1 MVEKAKASPA
11 FTLEKLRNLQ
21 WRNMFHMFYIE
32 PVVFMLLFSHTL
44 SGTIQRN
51 QIIYQT
57 CTVIFHYNESDCKQ
71 LDVKNA
77 SAEINAIETEV
88 QPYVANLFLTRTLL
102 ESIVPAF
109 CGLFIGSWS
118 DHYGRK
124 PLLIVSMIGFSASAL
139 MMAAICQLSSY
150 YVINPWWY
158 IMAVVPHSL
167 LGGNCVFS
175 VAAFCFISDITD
187 RKSRPYRMIFM
198 ESLFF
203 IGLTS
208 GSLLSSFLYAIAGA
222 AATIGTSGIIN
233 TVATLFIIFFVP
245 ESLHFRQEQDAKIA
259 ANQKEEKD
267 VPITA
272 CDLQLDRVAID
283 CPPNFMDEEV
293 AEKAKPLEIGQ
304 RLPSGLATPGTPA
317 ISFDEDLLAKYVE
330 RLPRKAEEHKEAL
343 ELQKAQGSK
352 QAEEQGVKAG
362 LFSVIHIKDM
372 ISTCFK
378 PREHHARAIIWLV
391 TLAMFLSIFVFG
403 ESLGTITMPTDRF
416 RAYVMCSLTDGVMTV
431 MYLFVREKFHWT
443 VRDYTFYETV
453 SHLIPM
459 VGALIG
465 FLILRKLFRLSVV
478 TLALL
483 AFFSEIINN
492 LAKGFATMP
501 WHMYLSVSLGVFRSI
516 AGPMCRTIVSNI
528 VPPSDLGKIFSIKN
542 VLQSFAPFGKRS
554 QCHLIVNRF
563 IYSFSLIT
571 VAAPL
576 YTLIYKR
583 SLTTYPGLFNFV
595 SSFLYLLSFVF
606 IG

>member
-1 MVEKAKASPA
+1 MVEKASNA

-21 WRNMFHMFYIE
+21 WQKVFHMFYIE

-51 QIIYQT
+51 QVIYQT
-57 CTVIFHYNESDCKQ
+57 CTVIFHYNVSDCKQ

-77 SAEINAIETEV
+77 SAEINAIETEL

-124 PLLIVSMIGFSASAL
+124 PLLIVSMIGFSASFL
-139 MMAAICQLSSY
+139 MMAAICELSSY
-150 YVINPWWY
+150 YMINPWWY
-158 IMAVVPHSL
+158 ILAAVPHSV

-187 RKSRPYRMIFM
+187 CKSRPYRMIFM

-208 GSLLSSFLYAIAGA
+208 GSLLSSFVYAAVGS
-222 AATIGTSGIIN
+222 AATIGLSGCIV
-233 TVATLFIIFFVP
+233 TFATFFVIFFVP
-245 ESLHFRQEQDAKIA
+245 ESLHYRHAQDAKNAIA
-259 ANQKEEKD
+259 AGGEKDCKEKD

-272 CDLQLDRVAID
+272 CDLQVDRLGID
-283 CPPNFMDEEV
+283 CPPNFMDEE
-293 AEKAKPLEIGQ
+293 AQEKKGSQLENG
-304 RLPSGLATPGTPA
+304 RPVPCELPTPATPA
-317 ISFDEDLLAKYVE
+317 MSFDEDLLAKYVE
-330 RLPRKAEEHKEAL
+330 KLPQKAEERKR
-343 ELQKAQGSK
+343 QQT
-352 QAEEQGVKAG
+352 EESVKKAG
-362 LFSVIHIKDM
+362 LFSVVHIRDM
-372 ISTCFK
+372 VSTCFK
-378 PREHHARAIIWLV
+378 RREHHARAIIWLV

-403 ESLGTITMPTDRF
+403 ESL
-416 RAYVMCSLTDGVMTV
+416 SLSSYSIRSLCNDSSADGVMTV

-443 VRDYTFYETV
+443 VRDYTFFETV
-453 SHLIPM
+453 SHLVPM
-459 VGALIG
+459 IGALIG
-465 FLILRKLFRLSVV
+465 FLILRKVFRLSVV

-483 AFFSEIINN
+483 AFFSEILNN
-492 LAKGFATMP
+492 MAKGFATMP
-501 WHMYLSVSLGVFRSI
+501 WHMYLSVALGVFRSI
-516 AGPMCRTIVSNI
+516 SGPMCRTIVSNI

-542 VLQSFAPFGKRS
+542 VLQSFAPF
-554 QCHLIVNRF
+554 
-563 IYSFSLIT
+563 

-595 SSFLYLLSFVF
+595 SSFLYLLAFVF

>member
-1 MVEKAKASPA
+1 MVEKASSA

-21 WRNMFHMFYIE
+21 WQKVFHMFYIE

-51 QIIYQT
+51 QVIYQT

-77 SAEINAIETEV
+77 SAEINAIETEL
-88 QPYVANLFLTRTLL
+88 QPYVANLFLSRTLL

-124 PLLIVSMIGFSASAL
+124 PLLIVSMIGFSASFL
-139 MMAAICQLSSY
+139 MMAAICELSSY
-150 YVINPWWY
+150 YVVNPWWY
-158 IMAVVPHSL
+158 ILAAVPHSL

-187 RKSRPYRMIFM
+187 CKSRPYRMIFM

-208 GSLLSSFLYAIAGA
+208 GSLLSSFVYAAVGS
-222 AATIGTSGIIN
+222 AATIGLSGCIV
-233 TVATLFIIFFVP
+233 TFATFFIIFFVP
-245 ESLHFRQEQDAKIA
+245 ESLHYHQNQATKNAIA
-259 ANQKEEKD
+259 ANGEKD
-267 VPITA
+267 CKEKEVPITA

-283 CPPNFMDEEV
+283 CPPNFMDTEEP
-293 AEKAKPLEIGQ
+293 EKDKKME
-304 RLPSGLATPGTPA
+304 LPTPATPA
-317 ISFDEDLLAKYVE
+317 MSFDDDLLAKYVE
-330 RLPRKAEEHKEAL
+330 RLPQKAAEE
-343 ELQKAQGSK
+343 ELKRK
-352 QAEEQGVKAG
+352 QAEERSKKAG
-362 LFSVIHIKDM
+362 LFSFVHIRDM

-378 PREHHARAIIWLV
+378 RRDHHARAIIWLV
-391 TLAMFLSIFVFG
+391 TLAMFLSIFVF
-403 ESLGTITMPTDRF
+403 
-416 RAYVMCSLTDGVMTV
+416 DGVMTV

-443 VRDYTFYETV
+443 VRDYTFFETV
-453 SHLIPM
+453 SHLVPM
-459 VGALIG
+459 IGALIG
-465 FLILRKLFRLSVV
+465 FLILRKVFRLSVV

-483 AFFSEIINN
+483 AFFSEILNN

-501 WHMYLSVSLGVFRSI
+501 WHMYLSVTLGVFRSI
-516 AGPMCRTIVSNI
+516 SGPMCRTIVSNI

-542 VLQSFAPFGKRS
+542 VLQSFAPF
-554 QCHLIVNRF
+554 
-563 IYSFSLIT
+563 

-606 IG
+606 IGYVLRIKYRHKDHYAKVLK

>member
-1 MVEKAKASPA
+1 MVEKASNA

-21 WRNMFHMFYIE
+21 WQKVFHMFYIE

-51 QIIYQT
+51 QVIYQT
-57 CTVIFHYNESDCKQ
+57 CTVIFHYNVSDCKQ

-77 SAEINAIETEV
+77 SAEINAIETEL

-124 PLLIVSMIGFSASAL
+124 PLLIVSMIGFSASFL
-139 MMAAICQLSSY
+139 MMAAICELSSY
-150 YVINPWWY
+150 YMINPWWY
-158 IMAVVPHSL
+158 ILAAVPHSV

-187 RKSRPYRMIFM
+187 CKSRPYRMIFM

-208 GSLLSSFLYAIAGA
+208 GSLLSSFVYAAVGS
-222 AATIGTSGIIN
+222 AATIGLSGCIV
-233 TVATLFIIFFVP
+233 TFATFFIIFFVP
-245 ESLHFRQEQDAKIA
+245 ESLDYRKAQDAKNAIA
-259 ANQKEEKD
+259 AAGEKD
-267 VPITA
+267 CKDKGMPITA
-272 CDLQLDRVAID
+272 CDLQVDRLGLD
-283 CPPNFMDEEV
+283 CPPNLNQL
-293 AEKAKPLEIGQ
+293 EKGRPVPCE
-304 RLPSGLATPGTPA
+304 LPTPATPA
-317 ISFDEDLLAKYVE
+317 MSFDEDLLAKYVE
-330 RLPRKAEEHKEAL
+330 KLPQKAEERKR
-343 ELQKAQGSK
+343 QQT
-352 QAEEQGVKAG
+352 EETVKKAG
-362 LFSVIHIKDM
+362 LFSVIHIRDM
-372 ISTCFK
+372 VSTCFK
-378 PREHHARAIIWLV
+378 RREHHARAIIWLV
-391 TLAMFLSIFVFG
+391 TLAMFLSIFVF
-403 ESLGTITMPTDRF
+403 
-416 RAYVMCSLTDGVMTV
+416 DGVMTV

-443 VRDYTFYETV
+443 VRDYTFFETV
-453 SHLIPM
+453 SHLVPM
-459 VGALIG
+459 IGALIG
-465 FLILRKLFRLSVV
+465 FLILRKVFRLSVV

-483 AFFSEIINN
+483 AFFSEILNN
-492 LAKGFATMP
+492 MAKGFATMP
-501 WHMYLSVSLGVFRSI
+501 WHMYLSVTLGVFRSI
-516 AGPMCRTIVSNI
+516 SGPMCRTIVSNI

-542 VLQSFAPFGKRS
+542 VLQSFAPF
-554 QCHLIVNRF
+554 
-563 IYSFSLIT
+563 

-595 SSFLYLLSFVF
+595 SAFLYLLSFVF

>member
-1 MVEKAKASPA
+1 MVEKASNA

-21 WRNMFHMFYIE
+21 WQKVFHMFYIE

-51 QIIYQT
+51 QVIYQT
-57 CTVIFHYNESDCKQ
+57 CTVIFHYNVSDCKQ

-77 SAEINAIETEV
+77 SAEINAIETEL

-124 PLLIVSMIGFSASAL
+124 PLLIVSMIGFSASFL
-139 MMAAICQLSSY
+139 MMAAICELSSY
-150 YVINPWWY
+150 YMINPWWY
-158 IMAVVPHSL
+158 ILAAVPHSV

-187 RKSRPYRMIFM
+187 CKSRPYRMIFM

-208 GSLLSSFLYAIAGA
+208 GSLLSSFVYAAVGS
-222 AATIGTSGIIN
+222 AATIGLSGCIV
-233 TVATLFIIFFVP
+233 TFATFFVIFFVP
-245 ESLHFRQEQDAKIA
+245 ESLHYRHAQDAKNAIA
-259 ANQKEEKD
+259 AGGEKDCKEKD

-272 CDLQLDRVAID
+272 CDLQVDRLGID
-283 CPPNFMDEEV
+283 CPPNFMDEE
-293 AEKAKPLEIGQ
+293 AQEKKGSQLEKG
-304 RLPSGLATPGTPA
+304 RPVPCELPTPATPA
-317 ISFDEDLLAKYVE
+317 MSFDEDLLAKYVE
-330 RLPRKAEEHKEAL
+330 KLPQKAEERKR
-343 ELQKAQGSK
+343 QQT
-352 QAEEQGVKAG
+352 EESVKKAG
-362 LFSVIHIKDM
+362 LFSVVHIRDM
-372 ISTCFK
+372 VSTCFK
-378 PREHHARAIIWLV
+378 RREHHARAIIWLV
-391 TLAMFLSIFVFG
+391 TLAMFLSIFVF
-403 ESLGTITMPTDRF
+403 
-416 RAYVMCSLTDGVMTV
+416 DGVMTV

-443 VRDYTFYETV
+443 VRDYTFFETV
-453 SHLIPM
+453 SHLVPM
-459 VGALIG
+459 IGALIG
-465 FLILRKLFRLSVV
+465 FLILRKVFRLSVV

-483 AFFSEIINN
+483 AFFSEILNN
-492 LAKGFATMP
+492 MAKGFATMP
-501 WHMYLSVSLGVFRSI
+501 WHMYLSVTLGVFRSI
-516 AGPMCRTIVSNI
+516 SGPMCRTIVSNI

-542 VLQSFAPFGKRS
+542 VLQSFAPF
-554 QCHLIVNRF
+554 
-563 IYSFSLIT
+563 

-595 SSFLYLLSFVF
+595 SSFLYLLAFVF
-606 IG
+606 IGCVLRIKYKHKQHYAKVLK

>member
-1 MVEKAKASPA
+1 MVEKASPTL
-11 FTLEKLRNLQ
+11 TLERLKNLQ
-21 WRNMFHMFYIE
+21 WHKIFHMFYIE

-51 QIIYQT
+51 QVIYQT

-71 LDVKNA
+71 LDNKNA
-77 SAEINAIETEV
+77 SAEINAIETEL

-124 PLLIVSMIGFSASAL
+124 PLLVVSMIGFSASFWLMAL
-139 MMAAICQLSSY
+139 ICQLSSY
-150 YVINPWWY
+150 YVVNPWWY
-158 IMAVVPHSL
+158 ILAAVPHSL

-187 RKSRPYRMIFM
+187 CKTRPYRMIFM

-208 GSLLSSFLYAIAGA
+208 GSLLSSFVY
-222 AATIGTSGIIN
+222 AATSAAVTIGLSGCIVTI
-233 TVATLFIIFFVP
+233 ATTFIIFFVP
-245 ESLHFRQEQDAKIA
+245 ESLHFRQEQDAKLEKKMA
-259 ANQKEEKD
+259 MEKEKE
-267 VPITA
+267 
-272 CDLQLDRVAID
+272 LDKNMPMTE
-283 CPPNFMDEEV
+283 CNFMGPV
-293 AEKAKPLEIGQ
+293 LHKQTGQ
-304 RLPSGLATPGTPA
+304 ELPTPATPAMT
-317 ISFDEDLLAKYVE
+317 FDEDLLAKYVE
-330 RLPRKAEEHKEAL
+330 RLPEKAEQRARELEVAAGPKE
-343 ELQKAQGSK
+343 
-352 QAEEQGVKAG
+352 KAG
-362 LFSVIHIKDM
+362 LFSVVHIKDM

-378 PREHHARAIIWLV
+378 PRENHARAIIWLV
-391 TLAMFLSIFVFG
+391 TLAMFLSIFVF
-403 ESLGTITMPTDRF
+403 
-416 RAYVMCSLTDGVMTV
+416 DGVMTV

-443 VRDYTFYETV
+443 VRDYTFFETV
-453 SHLIPM
+453 SHLVPM

-465 FLILRKLFRLSVV
+465 FLILRKVFRLSVV

-483 AFFSEIINN
+483 AFFSEILNN
-492 LAKGFATMP
+492 LAKGFSTLP
-501 WHMYLSVSLGVFRSI
+501 WHMYLSVALGVFRSI
-516 AGPMCRTIVSNI
+516 SGPMCRTIVSNI

-542 VLQSFAPFGKRS
+542 VLQSFAPF
-554 QCHLIVNRF
+554 
-563 IYSFSLIT
+563 

-595 SSFLYLLSFVF
+595 SSSLYLLSFVF
-606 IG
+606 MGCVLRIKFMHKDHYAKVLK

>member
-1 MVEKAKASPA
+1 MVEKASNA

-21 WRNMFHMFYIE
+21 WQKVFHMFYIE

-51 QIIYQT
+51 QVIYQT

-71 LDVKNA
+71 LDAKNA
-77 SAEINAIETEV
+77 SAEINAIETEL

-124 PLLIVSMIGFSASAL
+124 PLLIVSMIGFSASFL
-139 MMAAICQLSSY
+139 MMAAICELSSY

-158 IMAVVPHSL
+158 IMAAVPHSL

-187 RKSRPYRMIFM
+187 CKSRPYRMIFM

-208 GSLLSSFLYAIAGA
+208 GSLLSSFVYAAVGS
-222 AATIGTSGIIN
+222 AATIGLSGCIV
-233 TVATLFIIFFVP
+233 TFATIFVIFFVP
-245 ESLHFRQEQDAKIA
+245 ESLHYRQAQETKNAIA
-259 ANQKEEKD
+259 ANGEKDCKGKD
-267 VPITA
+267 VPVSA
-272 CDLQLDRVAID
+272 CDMQLDRVAID
-283 CPPNFMDEEV
+283 CPPTFMDSEEP
-293 AEKAKPLEIGQ
+293 EKEKKME
-304 RLPSGLATPGTPA
+304 LPTPATPA
-317 ISFDEDLLAKYVE
+317 MSFDEDLLAKYVE
-330 RLPRKAEEHKEAL
+330 RLPQKAEER
-343 ELQKAQGSK
+343 QRK
-352 QAEEQGVKAG
+352 QAEELVKKAG
-362 LFSVIHIKDM
+362 LFSMVHIKDM

-378 PREHHARAIIWLV
+378 PRDHHARAIIWLV
-391 TLAMFLSIFVFG
+391 TLAMFLSIFVF
-403 ESLGTITMPTDRF
+403 
-416 RAYVMCSLTDGVMTV
+416 DGVMTV

-443 VRDYTFYETV
+443 VRDYTFFETV
-453 SHLIPM
+453 SHLVPM
-459 VGALIG
+459 IGALIG
-465 FLILRKLFRLSVV
+465 FLILRKVFRLSVV

-483 AFFSEIINN
+483 AFFSEIVNN

-501 WHMYLSVSLGVFRSI
+501 WHMYLSVALGVFRSI
-516 AGPMCRTIVSNI
+516 SGPMCRTIVSNI

-542 VLQSFAPFGKRS
+542 VLQSFAPF
-554 QCHLIVNRF
+554 
-563 IYSFSLIT
+563 

-606 IG
+606 IGYVLRIKYRHKQHYAKVLK

>member
-1 MVEKAKASPA
+1 MVEKASNA

-21 WRNMFHMFYIE
+21 WQKVFHMFYIE

-51 QIIYQT
+51 QVIYQT

-77 SAEINAIETEV
+77 SAEINAIETEL
-88 QPYVANLFLTRTLL
+88 QPYVANLFLSRTLL

-124 PLLIVSMIGFSASAL
+124 PLLIVSMIGFSASFL
-139 MMAAICQLSSY
+139 MMAAICELSSY
-150 YVINPWWY
+150 YVVNPWWY
-158 IMAVVPHSL
+158 ILAAVPHSL

-187 RKSRPYRMIFM
+187 CKSRPYRMIFM

-208 GSLLSSFLYAIAGA
+208 GSLLSSFVYAAVGS
-222 AATIGTSGIIN
+222 AATIGLSGCIV
-233 TVATLFIIFFVP
+233 TFATFFIIFFVP
-245 ESLHFRQEQDAKIA
+245 ESLHYHQNQDTKNAIA
-259 ANQKEEKD
+259 ANKEKD
-267 VPITA
+267 CKEKEVPITA

-283 CPPNFMDEEV
+283 CPPNFMDPEEP
-293 AEKAKPLEIGQ
+293 EKDKKME
-304 RLPSGLATPGTPA
+304 LPTPATPA
-317 ISFDEDLLAKYVE
+317 MSFDDDLLAKYVE
-330 RLPRKAEEHKEAL
+330 RLPQKAAEE
-343 ELQKAQGSK
+343 ELKRK
-352 QAEEQGVKAG
+352 QAEERSKKAG
-362 LFSVIHIKDM
+362 LFSFVHIRDM

-378 PREHHARAIIWLV
+378 RRDHHARAIIWLV
-391 TLAMFLSIFVFG
+391 TLAMFLSIFVF
-403 ESLGTITMPTDRF
+403 
-416 RAYVMCSLTDGVMTV
+416 DGVMTV

-443 VRDYTFYETV
+443 VRDYTFFETV
-453 SHLIPM
+453 SHLVPM
-459 VGALIG
+459 IGALIG
-465 FLILRKLFRLSVV
+465 FLILRKVFRLSVV

-483 AFFSEIINN
+483 AFFSEILNN

-501 WHMYLSVSLGVFRSI
+501 WHMYLSVTLGVFRSI
-516 AGPMCRTIVSNI
+516 SGPMCRTIVSNI

-542 VLQSFAPFGKRS
+542 VLQSFAPF
-554 QCHLIVNRF
+554 
-563 IYSFSLIT
+563 

-606 IG
+606 IGYVLRIKYRHKDHYAKVLK

>member
-1 MVEKAKASPA
+1 MVEKASNA

-21 WRNMFHMFYIE
+21 WGKVFHMFYIE

-51 QIIYQT
+51 QVIYQT

-71 LDVKNA
+71 LDSKNT
-77 SAEINAIETEV
+77 STEINVIETEL

-124 PLLIVSMIGFSASAL
+124 PLLIVSMIGFSASFL
-139 MMAAICQLSSY
+139 MMAAICELSSY
-150 YVINPWWY
+150 YVVNPWWY
-158 IMAVVPHSL
+158 ILAAVPHSL

-187 RKSRPYRMIFM
+187 CKTRPYRMIFM

-208 GSLLSSFLYAIAGA
+208 GSLLSSFVYAATGA
-222 AATIGTSGIIN
+222 AATIGLSGCIV
-233 TVATLFIIFFVP
+233 TFATLFIIFFVP
-245 ESLHFRQEQDAKIA
+245 ESLHFRLAHDAKNAIA
-259 ANQKEEKD
+259 SSGGKEASEKN

-283 CPPNFMDEEV
+283 CPPDFLDDNQAAAAYQSNNGRHGASE
-293 AEKAKPLEIGQ
+293 
-304 RLPSGLATPGTPA
+304 LATPATPA
-317 ISFDEDLLAKYVE
+317 MSFDEDLLAKYVE
-330 RLPRKAEEHKEAL
+330 RLPQKAETRHRE
-343 ELQKAQGSK
+343 
-352 QAEEQGVKAG
+352 QAEERIKKAG
-362 LFSVIHIKDM
+362 LFSVVHIKDM
-372 ISTCFK
+372 ISTCSK
-378 PREHHARAIIWLV
+378 SREYNARAIIWLV
-391 TLAMFLSIFVFG
+391 TLAMFLSIFVF
-403 ESLGTITMPTDRF
+403 
-416 RAYVMCSLTDGVMTV
+416 DGVMTV

-443 VRDYTFYETV
+443 VRDYTFFETV
-453 SHLIPM
+453 SHLVPM
-459 VGALIG
+459 IGALIG
-465 FLILRKLFRLSVV
+465 FLILRKVFRLSVV

-483 AFFSEIINN
+483 AFFSEIVNN

-501 WHMYLSVSLGVFRSI
+501 WHMYLSVALGVFRSI
-516 AGPMCRTIVSNI
+516 SGPMCRTIVSNI

-542 VLQSFAPFGKRS
+542 VLQSFAPF
-554 QCHLIVNRF
+554 
-563 IYSFSLIT
+563 

-576 YTLIYKR
+576 YTFIYKQ

>member
-1 MVEKAKASPA
+1 MVEKASNA

-21 WRNMFHMFYIE
+21 WQKVFHMFYIE

-51 QIIYQT
+51 QVIYQT

-77 SAEINAIETEV
+77 SAEINAIETEL

-124 PLLIVSMIGFSASAL
+124 PLLIVSMIGFSASFL
-139 MMAAICQLSSY
+139 MMAAICELSSY
-150 YVINPWWY
+150 YVVNPWWY
-158 IMAVVPHSL
+158 IMAAVPHSL

-187 RKSRPYRMIFM
+187 CKSRPYRMIFM

-208 GSLLSSFLYAIAGA
+208 GSLLSSFVYAAVGA
-222 AATIGTSGIIN
+222 AATIGLSGCIV
-233 TVATLFIIFFVP
+233 TFATFFIIFFVP
-245 ESLHFRQEQDAKIA
+245 ESLHYRQAQDNKSTIA
-259 ANQKEEKD
+259 ANGEKDCKEKD

-283 CPPNFMDEEV
+283 CPPNFMSDEEL
-293 AEKAKPLEIGQ
+293 EKKKENEKDK
-304 RLPSGLATPGTPA
+304 RMELPTPATPA
-317 ISFDEDLLAKYVE
+317 MSFDEDLLAKYVE
-330 RLPRKAEEHKEAL
+330 RLPQKAEERKRKE
-343 ELQKAQGSK
+343 
-352 QAEEQGVKAG
+352 EEERVKKAG
-362 LFSVIHIKDM
+362 LFSMVHIKDM
-372 ISTCFK
+372 LSTCFK
-378 PREHHARAIIWLV
+378 RREHHARAIIWLV
-391 TLAMFLSIFVFG
+391 TLAMFLSIFVF
-403 ESLGTITMPTDRF
+403 
-416 RAYVMCSLTDGVMTV
+416 DGVMTV

-453 SHLIPM
+453 SHLVPM
-459 VGALIG
+459 IGALIG
-465 FLILRKLFRLSVV
+465 FLILRKVFRLSVV

-483 AFFSEIINN
+483 AFFSEILNN

-501 WHMYLSVSLGVFRSI
+501 WHMYLSVTLGVFRSI
-516 AGPMCRTIVSNI
+516 SGPMCRTIVSNI

-542 VLQSFAPFGKRS
+542 VLQSFAPF
-554 QCHLIVNRF
+554 
-563 IYSFSLIT
+563 

-576 YTLIYKR
+576 YTLIYKQ

-606 IG
+606 IGYVLRIKYRHKQHYAKVLK

>member
-1 MVEKAKASPA
+1 MVEKASNA

-21 WRNMFHMFYIE
+21 WGKVFNLFYIE

-51 QIIYQT
+51 QVIYQT

-77 SAEINAIETEV
+77 SAEINAIETEL
-88 QPYVANLFLTRTLL
+88 QPYVANLFLSRTLL

-124 PLLIVSMIGFSASAL
+124 PLLIVSMIGFSASFL
-139 MMAAICQLSSY
+139 MMAAICELSSY
-150 YVINPWWY
+150 YVVNPWWY
-158 IMAVVPHSL
+158 ILAAVPHSL

-187 RKSRPYRMIFM
+187 CKTRPYRMIFM

-208 GSLLSSFLYAIAGA
+208 GSLLSSFVYAGVGA
-222 AATIGTSGIIN
+222 AATIGLSGCIS
-233 TVATLFIIFFVP
+233 TFATLFIIFFVP
-245 ESLHFRQEQDAKIA
+245 ESLHIRQAQDAKNA
-259 ANQKEEKD
+259 TALKGDTVKD
-267 VPITA
+267 MPMTA
-272 CDLQLDRVAID
+272 CDLQLDCVAID
-283 CPPNFMDEEV
+283 CPPNILNDEQQE
-293 AEKAKPLEIGQ
+293 EKPKPCE
-304 RLPSGLATPGTPA
+304 LPTPATPA
-317 ISFDEDLLAKYVE
+317 MSFDEDMLAKYVE
-330 RLPRKAEEHKEAL
+330 RLPERAKKARDEA
-343 ELQKAQGSK
+343 EA
-352 QAEEQGVKAG
+352 AERIKKAG
-362 LFSVIHIKDM
+362 LFSFVHIKDM
-372 ISTCFK
+372 INTCFK

-391 TLAMFLSIFVFG
+391 TLAMFLSIFVF
-403 ESLGTITMPTDRF
+403 
-416 RAYVMCSLTDGVMTV
+416 DGVMTV

-443 VRDYTFYETV
+443 VRDYTFFETV
-453 SHLIPM
+453 SHLVPM
-459 VGALIG
+459 IGALIG
-465 FLILRKLFRLSVV
+465 FLVLRKVFRLSVV
-478 TLALL
+478 TLGLL
-483 AFFSEIINN
+483 AFFSEILNN

-516 AGPMCRTIVSNI
+516 SGPMCRTIVSNI

-542 VLQSFAPFGKRS
+542 VLQSFAPF
-554 QCHLIVNRF
+554 
-563 IYSFSLIT
+563 

-576 YTLIYKR
+576 YTLIYKQ

-595 SSFLYLLSFVF
+595 SAFLYLLSFVF
-606 IG
+606 IGCVLRIKFRHKQHYAKVLK